1 MLPRIT
7 SRIGLAVALLL
18 VAVMTAQI
26 IVARLASQ
34 PLLERARETSAAA
47 ALELFR
53 RSFEPG
59 AAQESLGRGIPPGP
73 KFATYDAEGRA
84 LRRMPDMP
92 AQLSPESMSAA
103 SVSEGP
109 AFIDPGLAV
118 LAVRDGQRRF
128 LALNDKMLLEHVS
141 HTRLQILIIV
151 TILVVILGLTA
162 TLWLTRVLHSRI
174 ATAQSVVR
182 RMADGE
188 LDVRLPVPTDDEV
201 GALAQDF
208 NRMADSLEAHIA
220 ELRAEG
226 ERRRRIF
233 ADWTHEISTPLTSV
247 LGYLETLRS
256 DSTNPERRQQYLDT
270 AFQQAKALE
279 TLTDD
284 LSVLSRLESEG
295 LSLLPSTNDVVEL
308 VRAEIEAARDRGAGD
323 GVAMECDAPEAIVTM
338 IDAGRLAQAI
348 RNVLDNAVR
357 YARSRVTVTCRVQD
371 GECEIAIRDDG
382 EGIAPEHL
390 SHITDSFYRADPS
403 RDRGTGGR
411 GLGLSI
417 AQRILYA
424 HGGRIELTSKLDVGT
439 TVRLRFPVA
448 PASASSG

>member
-7 SRIGLAVALLL
+7 SRIGLTVALLL
-18 VAVMTAQI
+18 IATMTAQI
-26 IVARLASQ
+26 IVARVASQ
-34 PLLERARETSAAA
+34 PMVQRARETSATAV
-47 ALELFR
+47 LELFR
-53 RSFEPG
+53 RSLEASADREPFG
-59 AAQESLGRGIPPGP
+59 SGLPPEM
-73 KFATYDAEGRA
+73 KFATYDADGRA
-84 LRRMPDMP
+84 LRRMADMP
-92 AQLSPESMSAA
+92 EQLP
-103 SVSEGP
+103 SVSMREAEAAVGP
-109 AFIDPGLAV
+109 AFGDPGLAV
-118 LAVRDGQRRF
+118 LAVRDGQRRY
-128 LALNDKMLLEHVS
+128 LALNDEMLLEHIS
-141 HTRLQILIIV
+141 HTRHRIFITV
-151 TILVVILGLTA
+151 TIIVVILGLVA
-162 TLWLTRVLHSRI
+162 TLLLTRVLHSRI
-174 ATAQSVVR
+174 LTAQSVVR

-208 NRMADSLEAHIA
+208 NRMADSLENHIA

-247 LGYLETLRS
+247 LGYLETLRG

-295 LSLLPSTNDVVEL
+295 LSILPSSHDVVEL
-308 VRAEIEAARDRGAGD
+308 VRAEIEAARDHGAGNR
-323 GVAMECDAPEAIVTM
+323 VPIECDAPNPIVVM
-338 IDAGRLAQAI
+338 IDAGRLGQAV
-348 RNVLDNAVR
+348 RNVLDNAAR
-357 YARSRVTVTCRVQD
+357 YARSRVLVTCRAEA

-390 SHITDSFYRADPS
+390 AHITDSFYRADPS

-417 AQRILYA
+417 AQRIAVA
-424 HGGRIELTSKLDVGT
+424 HGGRIELTSELDVGT
-439 TVRLRFPVA
+439 TVRLCFPTTLA
-448 PASASSG
+448 PASSA